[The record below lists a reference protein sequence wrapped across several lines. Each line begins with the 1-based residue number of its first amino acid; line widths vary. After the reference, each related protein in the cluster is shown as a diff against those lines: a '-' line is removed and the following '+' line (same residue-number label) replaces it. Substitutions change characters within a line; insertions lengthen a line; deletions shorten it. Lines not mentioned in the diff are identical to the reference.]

1 MKGEMKVSDVRNWVL
16 SNHPSE
22 VWFTDMLWKQYSIT
36 GMNGWTLNGAWL
48 ETWAVEKLFKFFL
61 VDGENKFRAMKCDV
75 PTYLKD
81 NPAIEP
87 SIF

>member
-22 VWFTDMLWKQYSIT
+22 VWFTDMLWKNYSI
-36 GMNGWTLNGAWL
+36 GWTNRSLNGAWL
-48 ETWAVEKLFKFFL
+48 YTWEVEKLFTFFL
-61 VDGENKFRAMKCDV
+61 VDGEHKFKTMQCDV

-87 SIF
+87 SAF